1 MHFEGGVMY
10 FRQRLL
16 VGAAFLAGTAA
27 VLGPAVS
34 WASPVVVKPLSA
46 NNASPAA
53 VQMLATSLLGGGITI
68 VPGSVQYTG
77 ASSASGLF
85 VNGGTDLTK
94 TIGINNGVVLTTGD
108 ARFVSGSATMTDDFP
123 NKTTAFGA
131 GIGNSLTRNTA
142 PGNALFNGMTSAQ
155 TFNASILSFQFI
167 PSGSSITLK
176 YVFGSEE
183 YGDVVNT
190 GFPPDVFGI
199 FVNGVNY
206 ARVPGTG
213 VPVST
218 ANINCG
224 GPVSGAASGV
234 NPQGCSFYRDN
245 PPFFGQIETE
255 LDGLTVVLTLTAP
268 VIAGQV
274 NTIQLGIA
282 NSSDSYADS
291 AVFIQAGSLQST
303 P

>member
-1 MHFEGGVMY
+1 M
-10 FRQRLL
+10 L
-16 VGAAFLAGTAA
+16 VGTAA
-27 VLGPAVS
+27 MLGAALC
-34 WASPVVVKPLSA
+34 WASPIVVKPLSA

-53 VQMLATSLLGGGITI
+53 LQMLVNSLLGGGITV
-68 VPGSVQYTG
+68 VPGSVEYTG
-77 ASSASGLF
+77 ASAASGLF
-85 VNGGTDLTK
+85 INGGTDPAK
-94 TIGINNGVVLTTGD
+94 SIGINNGVVLTTGD
-108 ARFVSGSATMTDDFP
+108 ARFVTGSAISAEDFP

-131 GIGNSLTRNTA
+131 GILNTLTRNTSSGS
-142 PGNALFNGMTSAQ
+142 PLFASLTSAP

-167 PSGSSITLK
+167 PSGSTITLR

-190 GFPPDVFGI
+190 GYPPDVLGV

-206 ARVPGTG
+206 ARVPGG
-213 VPVST
+213 SVAVST
-218 ANINCG
+218 ASINCG

-234 NPQGCSFYRDN
+234 NPQNCSLYRDN
-245 PPFFGQIETE
+245 PPFFGKIETE

-268 VIAGQV
+268 VLPGQV

-282 NSSDSYADS
+282 NSADTSADS
-291 AVFIQAGSLQST
+291 AVFIQAGSLQSA

>member
-1 MHFEGGVMY
+1 MGFHLRVPPVT
-10 FRQRLL
+10 QLI
-16 VGAAFLAGTAA
+16 VGTAA
-27 VLGPAVS
+27 MLGAALC

-46 NNASPAA
+46 NNGSPAA
-53 VQMLATSLLGGGITI
+53 VQMLVNSLLGGGIAV

-77 ASSASGLF
+77 ASAASGLF

-94 TIGINNGVVLTTGD
+94 SIGIGNGVVLTTGD
-108 ARFVSGSATMTDDFP
+108 ARFVSGSSISAEDFP

-131 GIGNSLTRNTA
+131 GILNSLTRNTS
-142 PGNALFNGMTSAQ
+142 PGSPLFASLTSAQ
-155 TFNASILSFQFI
+155 TFNASILSFEFI
-167 PSGSSITLK
+167 PSGTTITLK

-190 GFPPDVFGI
+190 GYPPDALGV

-206 ARVPGTG
+206 ARVPGSG
-213 VPVST
+213 VAVST
-218 ANINCG
+218 ASINCG
-224 GPVSGAASGV
+224 GPASGAASGV
-234 NPQGCSFYRDN
+234 SPQNCSLYRDN
-245 PPFFGQIETE
+245 PPFFGKIETE

-268 VIAGQV
+268 VIAGEV

-282 NSSDSYADS
+282 NSADSSADS
-291 AVFIQAGSLQST
+291 AVFIQAGSLQSA

>member
-1 MHFEGGVMY
+1 MGFHLRVPAVAQM
-10 FRQRLL
+10 L
-16 VGAAFLAGTAA
+16 VGTAA
-27 VLGPAVS
+27 MLGAALC
-34 WASPVVVKPLSA
+34 WASPIVVKPLSA

-53 VQMLATSLLGGGITI
+53 LQMLVNSLLGGGITV
-68 VPGSVQYTG
+68 VPGSVEYTG
-77 ASSASGLF
+77 ASAASGLF
-85 VNGGTDLTK
+85 INGGTDPAK
-94 TIGINNGVVLTTGD
+94 SIGINNGVVLTTGD
-108 ARFVSGSATMTDDFP
+108 ARFVTGSAISAEDFP

-131 GIGNSLTRNTA
+131 GILNTLTRNTFSGS
-142 PGNALFNGMTSAQ
+142 PLFASVTSAP

-167 PSGSSITLK
+167 PSGSTITLR

-190 GFPPDVFGI
+190 GYPPDVLGV

-206 ARVPGTG
+206 ARVPGG
-213 VPVST
+213 SVAVST
-218 ANINCG
+218 ASINCG

-234 NPQGCSFYRDN
+234 NPQNCSLYRDN
-245 PPFFGQIETE
+245 PPFFGKIETE

-268 VIAGQV
+268 VLPGQV

-282 NSSDSYADS
+282 NSADTSADS
-291 AVFIQAGSLQST
+291 AVFIQAGSLQSA

>member
-1 MHFEGGVMY
+1 MGFHLRVPPVT
-10 FRQRLL
+10 QLI
-16 VGAAFLAGTAA
+16 VGTAA
-27 VLGPAVS
+27 MLGAALC

-46 NNASPAA
+46 NNGSPAA
-53 VQMLATSLLGGGITI
+53 VQMLVNSLLGGGIAV

-77 ASSASGLF
+77 ASAASGLF

-94 TIGINNGVVLTTGD
+94 SIGIGNGVVLTTGD
-108 ARFVSGSATMTDDFP
+108 ARFVSGSSISAEDFP

-131 GIGNSLTRNTA
+131 GILNSLTRNTS
-142 PGNALFNGMTSAQ
+142 PGSPLFASLTSAQ
-155 TFNASILSFQFI
+155 TFNASILSFEFI
-167 PSGSSITLK
+167 PSGTTITLK

-190 GFPPDVFGI
+190 GYPPDALGV

-206 ARVPGTG
+206 ARVPGSG
-213 VPVST
+213 VAVST
-218 ANINCG
+218 ASINCG

-234 NPQGCSFYRDN
+234 NPQNCSLYRDN
-245 PPFFGQIETE
+245 PPFFGKIETE

-268 VIAGQV
+268 VIAGEV

-282 NSSDSYADS
+282 NSADSSADS
-291 AVFIQAGSLQST
+291 AVFIQAGSLQSA

>member
-1 MHFEGGVMY
+1 MDFRRGVRVGVGL
-10 FRQRLL
+10 F
-16 VGAAFLAGTAA
+16 VGAAVGLGAA
-27 VLGPAVS
+27 CT
-34 WASPVVVKPLSA
+34 WASPIVVKPLSA
-46 NNASPAA
+46 NSGSSAA
-53 VQMLATSLLGGGITI
+53 VQMLVSSLLGAGIAV

-77 ASSASGLF
+77 ATAASGLF
-85 VNGGTDLTK
+85 INGGTNLETS
-94 TIGINNGVVLTTGD
+94 IGINYGVVLTTGD
-108 ARFVSGSATMTDDFP
+108 ARFVSGSATSADDFP

-131 GIGNSLTRNTA
+131 GILNTLTRNTS
-142 PGNALFNGMTSAQ
+142 PGSSLFSSLTSAQ

-167 PSGSSITLK
+167 PTGNTISLR

-190 GFPPDVFGI
+190 GFPPDVLGV

-206 ARVPGTG
+206 ARVPGTS

-218 ANINCG
+218 ASINCG
-224 GPVSGAASGV
+224 GPVSGAANGV
-234 NPQGCSFYRDN
+234 NPQNCSLYRDN
-245 PPFFGQIETE
+245 PPFFGKIETE

-268 VIAGQV
+268 VLAGQV

-282 NSSDSYADS
+282 NGGDSSADS
-291 AVFIQAGSLQST
+291 AVFLQAGTLQSA

>member
-1 MHFEGGVMY
+1 MDFRRGVRVGVGL
-10 FRQRLL
+10 F
-16 VGAAFLAGTAA
+16 VGAAVGLGAA
-27 VLGPAVS
+27 CT
-34 WASPVVVKPLSA
+34 WASPIVVKPLSA
-46 NNASPAA
+46 NNGSSAA
-53 VQMLATSLLGGGITI
+53 VQMLVSSLLGGGITV

-77 ASSASGLF
+77 ATAASGLF
-85 VNGGTDLTK
+85 INGGTDLNT
-94 TIGINNGVVLTTGD
+94 TVGINYGVVLTTGD
-108 ARFVSGSATMTDDFP
+108 ARFVSGSATSADDFP

-131 GIGNSLTRNTA
+131 GILNTLTRNTS
-142 PGNALFNGMTSAQ
+142 PGSSLFSSLTSAQ

-167 PSGSSITLK
+167 PTGSSITLK

-190 GFPPDVFGI
+190 GFPPDVLGI

-206 ARVPGTG
+206 ARVPGTS

-218 ANINCG
+218 ASINCG
-224 GPVSGAASGV
+224 GPTSGAASGV
-234 NPQGCSFYRDN
+234 NPQNCSLYRDN
-245 PPFFGQIETE
+245 PPFFGKIETE

-268 VIAGQV
+268 VTAGQV
-274 NTIQLGIA
+274 NTIQFGIA

-291 AVFIQAGSLQST
+291 AVFIQAGSLQSA

>member
-1 MHFEGGVMY
+1 MMDFRRGLRAGVGL
-10 FRQRLL
+10 F
-16 VGAAFLAGTAA
+16 VGAAVGLGAA
-27 VLGPAVS
+27 CT
-34 WASPVVVKPLSA
+34 WASPIVVKPLSA
-46 NNASPAA
+46 NNGSSAA
-53 VQMLATSLLGGGITI
+53 VQMLVSSLLGGGITV

-77 ASSASGLF
+77 ATAASGLF
-85 VNGGTDLTK
+85 INGGTDLNT
-94 TIGINNGVVLTTGD
+94 TVGINYGVVLTTGD
-108 ARFVSGSATMTDDFP
+108 ARFVSGSAISPDDFP

-131 GIGNSLTRNTA
+131 GINNNTLTRNTS
-142 PGNALFNGMTSAQ
+142 PGSPLFSSLTSSP

-167 PSGSSITLK
+167 PSGSTVTLR

-190 GFPPDVFGI
+190 GFPPDVLGI

-206 ARVPGTG
+206 ARVPGTS

-218 ANINCG
+218 ASINCG
-224 GPVSGAASGV
+224 GPTSGAATNV
-234 NPQGCSFYRDN
+234 NPQNCSLYRDN
-245 PPFFGQIETE
+245 PPFFGKIETE
-255 LDGLTVVLTLTAP
+255 LDGLTVILTLTAP
-268 VIAGQV
+268 VMAGQV

-291 AVFIQAGSLQST
+291 AVFIQAGSLQSA

>member
-1 MHFEGGVMY
+1 MD
-10 FRQRLL
+10 FRRGLRAGAGLFVGIAALL
-16 VGAAFLAGTAA
+16 GAACT
-27 VLGPAVS
+27 
-34 WASPVVVKPLSA
+34 WASPIVVKPLSA
-46 NNASPAA
+46 NSGSPAA
-53 VQMLATSLLGGGITI
+53 VQMLVSSLLGGGITV

-77 ASSASGLF
+77 ATAASGLF
-85 VNGGTDLTK
+85 INGGTDLNT
-94 TIGINNGVVLTTGD
+94 TVGINYGVVLTTGD
-108 ARFVSGSATMTDDFP
+108 ARFVSGSAISPDDFP

-131 GIGNSLTRNTA
+131 GILNTLTRNTS
-142 PGNALFNGMTSAQ
+142 PGSSLFSSLTSAQ

-167 PSGSSITLK
+167 PTGSSITLK

-190 GFPPDVFGI
+190 GFPPDVLGI

-206 ARVPGTG
+206 ARVPGTS

-218 ANINCG
+218 VSINCG
-224 GPVSGAASGV
+224 GPTSGAASGV
-234 NPQGCSFYRDN
+234 NPQNCSLYRDN
-245 PPFFGQIETE
+245 PPFFGKIETE

-268 VIAGQV
+268 VLANQV
-274 NTIQLGIA
+274 NTIQFGIA

-291 AVFIQAGSLQST
+291 AVFIQAGSLQSA

>member
-1 MHFEGGVMY
+1 MGFHLRVPAVAQM
-10 FRQRLL
+10 L
-16 VGAAFLAGTAA
+16 VGTAA
-27 VLGPAVS
+27 MLGAALC
-34 WASPVVVKPLSA
+34 WASPIVVKPLSA

-53 VQMLATSLLGGGITI
+53 LQMLVNSLLGGGITV
-68 VPGSVQYTG
+68 VPGSVEYTG
-77 ASSASGLF
+77 ASAASGLF
-85 VNGGTDLTK
+85 INGGTDLTK
-94 TIGINNGVVLTTGD
+94 SIGINNGVVLTTGD
-108 ARFVSGSATMTDDFP
+108 ARFVTGSAISAEDFP

-131 GIGNSLTRNTA
+131 GILNTLTRNTSSGS
-142 PGNALFNGMTSAQ
+142 PLFASLTSAP

-167 PSGSSITLK
+167 PSGSTITLR

-190 GFPPDVFGI
+190 GYPPDVLGV

-206 ARVPGTG
+206 ARVPGG
-213 VPVST
+213 SVAVST
-218 ANINCG
+218 ASINCG

-234 NPQGCSFYRDN
+234 NPQNCSLYRDN
-245 PPFFGQIETE
+245 PPFFGKIETE

-268 VIAGQV
+268 VLPGQV

-282 NSSDSYADS
+282 NSADTSADS
-291 AVFIQAGSLQST
+291 AVFIQAGSLQSA

>member
-1 MHFEGGVMY
+1 MGFHLRVPAVAQM
-10 FRQRLL
+10 L
-16 VGAAFLAGTAA
+16 VGTAA
-27 VLGPAVS
+27 MLGAALC
-34 WASPVVVKPLSA
+34 WASPIVVKPLSA

-53 VQMLATSLLGGGITI
+53 VQMLVNSLLGGGITV
-68 VPGSVQYTG
+68 VPGSVEYTG
-77 ASSASGLF
+77 ASAASGLF
-85 VNGGTDLTK
+85 INGGTDPAK
-94 TIGINNGVVLTTGD
+94 SIGINNGVVLTTGD
-108 ARFVSGSATMTDDFP
+108 ARFVTGSAISAEDFP

-131 GIGNSLTRNTA
+131 GILNTLTRNTSSGS
-142 PGNALFNGMTSAQ
+142 PLFASLTSAP

-167 PSGSSITLK
+167 PSGSTITLR

-190 GFPPDVFGI
+190 GYPPDVLGV

-206 ARVPGTG
+206 ARVPGG
-213 VPVST
+213 SVAVST
-218 ANINCG
+218 ASINCG

-234 NPQGCSFYRDN
+234 NPQNCSLYRDN
-245 PPFFGQIETE
+245 PPFFGKIETE

-268 VIAGQV
+268 VLPGQV

-282 NSSDSYADS
+282 NSADTSADS
-291 AVFIQAGSLQST
+291 AVFIQAGSLQSA

>member
-1 MHFEGGVMY
+1 MGFHLRVPAVAQM
-10 FRQRLL
+10 L
-16 VGAAFLAGTAA
+16 VGTAA
-27 VLGPAVS
+27 MLGAALC
-34 WASPVVVKPLSA
+34 WASPIVVKPLSA

-53 VQMLATSLLGGGITI
+53 LQMLVNSLLGGGITV
-68 VPGSVQYTG
+68 VPGSVEYTG
-77 ASSASGLF
+77 ASAASGLF
-85 VNGGTDLTK
+85 INGGTDPAK
-94 TIGINNGVVLTTGD
+94 SIGINNGVVLTTGD
-108 ARFVSGSATMTDDFP
+108 ARFVTGSAISAEDFP

-131 GIGNSLTRNTA
+131 GILNTLTRNTSSGS
-142 PGNALFNGMTSAQ
+142 PLFASLTSAP

-167 PSGSSITLK
+167 PSGSTITLR

-190 GFPPDVFGI
+190 GYPPDVLGV

-206 ARVPGTG
+206 ARVPGG
-213 VPVST
+213 SVAVST
-218 ANINCG
+218 ASINCG

-234 NPQGCSFYRDN
+234 NPQNCSLYRDN
-245 PPFFGQIETE
+245 PPFFGKIETE

-268 VIAGQV
+268 VLPGQV

-282 NSSDSYADS
+282 NSADTSADS
-291 AVFIQAGSLQST
+291 AVFIQAGSLQSA

>member
-1 MHFEGGVMY
+1 MH

-16 VGAAFLAGTAA
+16 AGAVCVAGTTAMLGAAL
-27 VLGPAVS
+27 S

-46 NNASPAA
+46 TNASPAA
-53 VQMLATSLLGGGITI
+53 VQMLVTSLLGGGITV
-68 VPGSVQYTG
+68 VPGTVQYTG
-77 ASSASGLF
+77 ASAASGLF

-108 ARFVSGSATMTDDFP
+108 ARFVSGSATSPGDDF

-131 GIGNSLTRNTA
+131 GILNSLTRNTS
-142 PGNALFNGMTSAQ
+142 PGSALFSSLTTAA

-167 PSGSSITLK
+167 PSGSTITLK

-183 YGDVVNT
+183 YNDVVNT
-190 GFPPDVFGI
+190 SYPPDVMGI

-206 ARVPGTG
+206 ARAPGSG
-213 VPVST
+213 AAVST
-218 ANINCG
+218 ASINCG
-224 GPVSGAASGV
+224 GPSSGGASGV
-234 NPQGCSFYRDN
+234 NPQNCSLYRDN
-245 PPFFGQIETE
+245 PPFSGKIETE

-268 VIAGQV
+268 VVAGQV
-274 NTIQLGIA
+274 NTLQIGIA
-282 NSSDSYADS
+282 NSADSFADS
-291 AVFIQAGSLQST
+291 ALFLQAGSLQSA